1 MALNTAALRFDLSV
15 KMYNFWWCN
24 TQILL
29 FIWANWSSSKAGGR
43 KIERQR
49 KKQCKMHDLWVYRGR
64 PPAIRGRAV
73 QICCL
78 ESLRGEGAS
87 LFPVTIAA
95 WTHIHIHTFTTQT
108 CLFASLLCTGY
119 HTQLWSFHLTPQQA
133 NKQRYKR
140 THKLSN
146 TLHTCKCPFYIIK
159 CII

>member
-15 KMYNFWWCN
+15 KMYNFWWYN

-49 KKQCKMHDLWVYRGR
+49 KKQCKMHDLWVFRGR

-87 LFPVTIAA
+87 LSFLSPSLHEHTYTCTPLLHKRVCLLACCALDT
-95 WTHIHIHTFTTQT
+95 THSYDHFTLPLNKLTNRGTNAHTSSPTLYTHANARFT
-108 CLFASLLCTGY
+108 
-119 HTQLWSFHLTPQQA
+119 
-133 NKQRYKR
+133 
-140 THKLSN
+140 
-146 TLHTCKCPFYIIK
+146 
-159 CII
+159 